1 VAFFGYF
8 LSPWKESSLRP
19 QAQHPPAGG
28 KKKET
33 AEAVSFFVNLEAG
46 SN

>member
-1 VAFFGYF
+1 VSTGKCKKEPPGGGSFF
-8 LSPWKESSLRP
+8 PR
-19 QAQHPPAGG
+19 AVG

>member
-1 VAFFGYF
+1 MAGDRFILPSGGLF
-8 LSPWKESSLRP
+8 SPR
-19 QAQHPPAGG
+19 AGG